1 MARIDQWIEK
11 WAVATPAKVAIH
23 FEGQPITYPEFD
35 RRIKACARML
45 KNRLG
50 VQAGDRIAYLGHND
64 PQMLVFVFACARLG
78 AIFVPLNWRLAPKEH
93 LHMLKDSGA
102 TLLFV
107 DEPYHEPTEALKK
120 DLPDCKFVAVRGNSK
135 PNWPQLNELLQDAQ
149 GEDFDPDT
157 GLDKPLLIIYTSGTT
172 GFPKGAVLSQEA
184 VQYNAFNSTIL
195 HDMTSQ
201 DLILTVL
208 PLFHVGG
215 LNNQTSAGFYAGA
228 TVILHRVFN
237 PQMVLDSIVHEKP
250 TLTIMLPAHMPV
262 LRALPEWDTSDL
274 SSLRSV
280 MTGSTKIP
288 DEMTRYW
295 HGKGIPL
302 LQMYGASETCPIA
315 IHQTANNAFA
325 TEGSIG
331 FPAMHC
337 EVRIVDD
344 RGEDCATGEPGEIL
358 IRGKN
363 VMSHYWNN
371 DEATKSNL
379 VDGWFYSGD
388 IGYVDETGCYH
399 FVDRK
404 KDVIISG
411 SENIYPAEIENVLMD
426 HPDILEVAVVGRED
440 ARWGEVPVAVIAKRK
455 NSELGKDEILAW
467 LNGKLGKFKH
477 PRDVIFVDAL
487 PRNEMR
493 KVLKNAVRDMVNQ
506 AENK

>member
-1 MARIDQWIEK
+1 MAHIAQWIEK
-11 WAVATPAKVAIH
+11 WAVATPKKVAIR
-23 FEGQPITYPEFD
+23 FEGRQITYPEFD
-35 RRIKACARML
+35 QQIKTTARML
-45 KNRLG
+45 KNKLG
-50 VQAGDRIAYLGHND
+50 VQASDRIAYLGQNH
-64 PQMLVFVFACARLG
+64 PQILALFFACARLG
-78 AIFVPLNWRLAPKEH
+78 AIFVPLNWRLAPREH
-93 LHMLKDSGA
+93 VYMLRDSGA
-102 TLLFV
+102 ALLFV
-107 DEPYHEPTEALKK
+107 DAPYHEQCDALKK
-120 DLPDCKFVAVRGNSK
+120 DLPDCKFIAVHGNSN
-135 PNWPQLNELLQDAQ
+135 PGWLQLNELLQDAR
-149 GEDFDPDT
+149 GDDCNPDT
-157 GLDKPLLIIYTSGTT
+157 GLDKSLLIIYTSGTT

-237 PQMVLDSIVHEKP
+237 PQQFLDSIVHEKP
-250 TLTIMLPAHMPV
+250 TLTILLPAHMPV
-262 LRALPEWDTSDL
+262 LRALPDWEKSDL

-280 MTGSTKIP
+280 LTGSTNIP

-315 IHQTANNAFA
+315 IHQTASNAFA
-325 TEGSIG
+325 TEGCIG

-337 EVRIVDD
+337 EVRIVNE
-344 RGEDCATGEPGEIL
+344 RGEDCAVGEAGEIL

-371 DEATKSNL
+371 EEATNSNL
-379 VDGWFYSGD
+379 VDGWFYTGD
-388 IGYVDETGCYH
+388 IGYADQTGCYH

-426 HPDILEVAVVGRED
+426 HPDILEVAVVGRKD
-440 ARWGEVPVAVIAKRK
+440 ARWGEVPVAVIANRE
-455 NSELGKDEILAW
+455 NSSLSKEQVLDWLG
-467 LNGKLGKFKH
+467 GKLGKFKH
-477 PRDVIFVDAL
+477 PRDVLFVNTL

-493 KVLKNAVRDMVNQ
+493 KVLKNAVRELVNR
-506 AENK
+506 E